1 MVNSD
6 TSEAAGVQMTMD
18 YVLARLATCFGQKAD
33 NFADFIA
40 MGLRAEGWFAT
51 EAVRYLAGPAAGN
64 LVKVEQVRGPAQG
77 DAGFNPDLQLN
88 IGGQSYQLAIKPIL
102 VEGEAGISHYFSQ
115 ELPGLFRWL
124 DNLRDRAALLTIA
137 FPCSTGDKE
146 WTDAVGEAESACGV
160 KVTGQ
165 TEFVVPRPPLPMV
178 KACVALWRHG
188 SSVPAT
194 EDSAA

>member
-1 MVNSD
+1 MVNSE
-6 TSEAAGVQMTMD
+6 TSETAGVQMTMD

-40 MGLRAEGWFAT
+40 MGLRAEGWYAT

-77 DAGFNPDLQLN
+77 DSGFNPDLQLN
-88 IGGQSYQLAIKPIL
+88 IGGQSYQLAIKPML
-102 VEGEAGISHYFSQ
+102 LKGEEGIAHYFSQ
-115 ELPGLFRWL
+115 ELPDLFRWL

-137 FPCSTGDKE
+137 FPCSKADKE
-146 WTDAVGEAESACGV
+146 WTDAAGEAESAYGV
-160 KVTGQ
+160 QITGQ

-178 KACVALWRHG
+178 KASVALWRH
-188 SSVPAT
+188 SSAVPAE
-194 EDSAA
+194 EDSAG

>member
-1 MVNSD
+1 MVNLEN
-6 TSEAAGVQMTMD
+6 SEAAGVQTTMD

-40 MGLRAEGWFAT
+40 MGLRAEGWYAT
-51 EAVRYLAGPAAGN
+51 EAVRHLSGPAAGD

-88 IGGQSYQLAIKPIL
+88 IGGQSYQLAIKPML
-102 VEGEAGISHYFSQ
+102 LQAEADIPHYFSQ
-115 ELPGLFRWL
+115 ELPDLFRWL
-124 DNLRDRAALLTIA
+124 GSLGDRAALLTIA
-137 FPCSTGDKE
+137 FPCSTADKA
-146 WTDAVGEAESACGV
+146 WTDAVGEAEASYGV

-178 KACVALWRHG
+178 KACVALWRH
-188 SSVPAT
+188 SSAVPAA
-194 EDSAA
+194 EGDAS

>member
-1 MVNSD
+1 MVNSE
-6 TSEAAGVQMTMD
+6 TPETAGVQMTMD

-40 MGLRAEGWFAT
+40 MGLRAEGWYAT

-77 DAGFNPDLQLN
+77 DSGFNPDLQLN
-88 IGGQSYQLAIKPIL
+88 IGGQSYQLAIKPML
-102 VEGEAGISHYFSQ
+102 LKGEEGIAHYFSQ
-115 ELPGLFRWL
+115 ELPDLFRWL

-137 FPCSTGDKE
+137 FPCSTADKE
-146 WTDAVGEAESACGV
+146 WTDAAGEAESAYGV
-160 KVTGQ
+160 QITGQ

-178 KACVALWRHG
+178 KASVALWRH
-188 SSVPAT
+188 SSAVPAE
-194 EDSAA
+194 EDSAG